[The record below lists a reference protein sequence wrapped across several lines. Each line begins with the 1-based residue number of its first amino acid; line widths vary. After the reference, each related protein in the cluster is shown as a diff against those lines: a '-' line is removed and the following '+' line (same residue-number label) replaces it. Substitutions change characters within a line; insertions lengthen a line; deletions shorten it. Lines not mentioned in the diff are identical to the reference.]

1 MLPTI
6 LFSYTLGI
14 FNIHKINNSLYD
26 YLLYF
31 DSLMPT
37 TYVFRNLEQFIN
49 KYNIVIFDYH
59 VNWLRRIRWLIKF
72 NDKMDNTN

>member
-1 MLPTI
+1 
-6 LFSYTLGI
+6 
-14 FNIHKINNSLYD
+14 
-26 YLLYF
+26 
-31 DSLMPT
+31 MPT